1 FSSVTTNY
9 ISQTLEA
16 MAEPSTSATS
26 LHIVMY
32 PWFAVGH
39 ITSFIHLANKL
50 ADRGH
55 RITIL
60 LPSKTLTKIESN
72 NRHPN
77 LISFVPISVPHF
89 PGLPPGAET
98 TADIPFNSRSFLM
111 SAMDETKSVIQSH
124 LRTLNPHF
132 VFYDFSHWL
141 PSLARDMGIKSVH
154 YCTISPATVG
164 YLISPERGVN
174 ATVEALMQPPL
185 SFPASTSIRL
195 RAFEA
200 KMLAG
205 ASVRKEGSRSSFVER
220 QLMCFEECDAIGFKT
235 CAEMEGPYCRYVEE
249 QFKKPVIL
257 AGPVVPKSPKS
268 TLEPKISE
276 ILNTFTPKSVIFCSF
291 GSECRLKHDQFQ
303 ELVLGLELTGLP
315 FLVAI
320 KPPIGFDSI
329 ESALPEGFQDKNRGR
344 GFVSGEWVQQ
354 QLILDHPSVGCF
366 VTHCGS
372 GSLSE
377 AMVNDCQ
384 LVLLPYAGDQ
394 IINARVM
401 SGDLRVGV
409 EVEKG
414 EEDGL
419 FSKEDVCKVVK
430 VVMDEGSGIGEIVR
444 KNHRKWREFILSDGV
459 EDRYVKE
466 FVSKLHELLV

>member
-1 FSSVTTNY
+1 
-9 ISQTLEA
+9 
-16 MAEPSTSATS
+16 
-26 LHIVMY
+26 MY

-77 LISFVPISVPHF
+77 LIS
-89 PGLPPGAET
+89 
-98 TADIPFNSRSFLM
+98 

-205 ASVRKEGSRSSFVER
+205 ASVRKEGSRSSFV
-220 QLMCFEECDAIGFKT
+220 CDAIGFKT

-320 KPPIGFDSI
+320 KPPIGF
-329 ESALPEGFQDKNRGR
+329 E
-344 GFVSGEWVQQ
+344 
-354 QLILDHPSVGCF
+354 
-366 VTHCGS
+366 
-372 GSLSE
+372 
-377 AMVNDCQ
+377 
-384 LVLLPYAGDQ
+384 
-394 IINARVM
+394 VM

>member
-1 FSSVTTNY
+1 V
-9 ISQTLEA
+9 
-16 MAEPSTSATS
+16 
-26 LHIVMY
+26 
-32 PWFAVGH
+32 
-39 ITSFIHLANKL
+39 
-50 ADRGH
+50 
-55 RITIL
+55 
-60 LPSKTLTKIESN
+60 
-72 NRHPN
+72 
-77 LISFVPISVPHF
+77 
-89 PGLPPGAET
+89 
-98 TADIPFNSRSFLM
+98 
-111 SAMDETKSVIQSH
+111 
-124 LRTLNPHF
+124 
-132 VFYDFSHWL
+132 
-141 PSLARDMGIKSVH
+141 
-154 YCTISPATVG
+154 
-164 YLISPERGVN
+164 
-174 ATVEALMQPPL
+174 
-185 SFPASTSIRL
+185 
-195 RAFEA
+195 
-200 KMLAG
+200 
-205 ASVRKEGSRSSFVER
+205 
-220 QLMCFEECDAIGFKT
+220 
-235 CAEMEGPYCRYVEE
+235 CRYVEE

-354 QLILDHPSVGCF
+354 QLILDHPS
-366 VTHCGS
+366 
-372 GSLSE
+372 
-377 AMVNDCQ
+377 
-384 LVLLPYAGDQ
+384 